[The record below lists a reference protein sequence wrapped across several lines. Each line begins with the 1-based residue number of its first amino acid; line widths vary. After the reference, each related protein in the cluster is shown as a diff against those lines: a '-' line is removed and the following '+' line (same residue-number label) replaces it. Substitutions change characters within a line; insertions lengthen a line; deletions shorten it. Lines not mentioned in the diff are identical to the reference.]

1 MAASPGHSK
10 RTTRTAASEGNRRS
24 AVGFSR
30 YRSAGQGS
38 SVERIADQRPIEFL
52 AECFWPG
59 VAESDLHALDARA
72 EASAAQLTATGIPVR
87 YLGSLLLREDEVVL
101 CRFEGTPPAVRQAAE
116 RARIPFER
124 ILELGH
130 SPWQVP
136 VST

>member
-1 MAASPGHSK
+1 
-10 RTTRTAASEGNRRS
+10 
-24 AVGFSR
+24 V
-30 YRSAGQGS
+30 
-38 SVERIADQRPIEFL
+38 
-52 AECFWPG
+52 
-59 VAESDLHALDARA
+59 ESDLHDLDERA
-72 EASAAQLTATGIPVR
+72 GAAAAAVAATGTPVR

-130 SPWQVP
+130 SPWQVS